1 MNYQKQKEELVGLE
15 VQENKHK
22 TNGEQLYDANRYAI
36 SLMNTIE
43 DDHKYNLKDSSFYDD
58 IEELLNKVINAVLD
72 KLERL

>member
-1 MNYQKQKEELVGLE
+1 MGLE

-22 TNGEQLYDANRYAI
+22 TNGEQLYDASRYAI
-36 SLMNTIE
+36 SLMNIIE
-43 DDHKYNLKDSSFYDD
+43 DDRKYNLKDSSFYDD

>member
-1 MNYQKQKEELVGLE
+1 MGLE
-15 VQENKHK
+15 VQENEKYK

-43 DDHKYNLKDSSFYDD
+43 DDRKYNLKDSSFYDD

>member
-1 MNYQKQKEELVGLE
+1 MNYQKQKEELVALE

-22 TNGEQLYDANRYAI
+22 TNGEQLYDASRYAI
-36 SLMNTIE
+36 SLMNIIE
-43 DDHKYNLKDSSFYDD
+43 DDRKYNLKDSSLYDD

>member
-1 MNYQKQKEELVGLE
+1 MALE

-22 TNGEQLYDANRYAI
+22 TNGELLYDANRYAI

-43 DDHKYNLKDSSFYDD
+43 DDRKYNLKDSSFYDD
-58 IEELLNKVINAVLD
+58 IEELLNKVINAVLN

>member
-1 MNYQKQKEELVGLE
+1 MALE
-15 VQENKHK
+15 VQENKKHK

-36 SLMNTIE
+36 SLMNIIE
-43 DDHKYNLKDSSFYDD
+43 DDRKYNLKDSSLYDD

>member
-1 MNYQKQKEELVGLE
+1 MALE

-22 TNGEQLYDANRYAI
+22 TNGEQLYDASRYAI
-36 SLMNTIE
+36 SLMNIIE
-43 DDHKYNLKDSSFYDD
+43 DDRKYNLKDSSFYDD

>member
-1 MNYQKQKEELVGLE
+1 MALE

-22 TNGEQLYDANRYAI
+22 TNGELLYDANRYAT

-43 DDHKYNLKDSSFYDD
+43 DDRKYNLKDSSFYDD

>member
-1 MNYQKQKEELVGLE
+1 MVLE

-36 SLMNTIE
+36 SLMNIIE
-43 DDHKYNLKDSSFYDD
+43 DDRKYNLKDSSLYDD

>member
-1 MNYQKQKEELVGLE
+1 MNYQKQKEELVALE

-22 TNGEQLYDANRYAI
+22 TNGELLYDANRYAI

>member
-1 MNYQKQKEELVGLE
+1 MNYQKQKEVKVALE

-22 TNGEQLYDANRYAI
+22 TNGEQLYDASRYAI

-43 DDHKYNLKDSSFYDD
+43 DDRKYNLKDSSFYDD
-58 IEELLNKVINAVLD
+58 IEELLNKVINAVLN